1 MWVSLFDDYLTLPN
15 TFLQFK
21 CRFYKKIDFK
31 TIYNKHLQTVTNDIH
46 K

>member
-1 MWVSLFDDYLTLPN
+1 MGFSLLNDYLTLPN
-15 TFLQFK
+15 TFLCFK

-31 TIYNKHLQTVTNDIH
+31 TIYNKHLQTITNNY